1 MAQTE
6 LTRMFAS
13 LGFKVDDTG
22 AAQFESRLRTLRE
35 NSAMFARNLSVVANK
50 LTLVKKKVD
59 ALNRSLASDSK
70 SSKSKNNKGMS
81 ESYSRLANYVERVE
95 QSHKS
100 ITTHEPVLVKALN
113 NIRTTVWKGSN
124 AWEAYRKN
132 VSSAN
137 NEMRSFKQSM
147 ADMRRGTGSVA
158 VNNKYYGGNQTS
170 PRPSVAHPPQSPTS
184 AAGSAMMFG
193 ALGGGVKDFFRSMTP
208 ATAIAGGLV
217 STGFAAKEVVQRGR
231 EMTKMNNVLLMA
243 ASGQE
248 QYAEALQFVNEESH
262 RLGQSTQEMGMAFG
276 KVLQSA
282 RGKMKYEDIEKVFTG
297 FGELMT
303 AMGANVDDQKGI
315 YRAFGQMLTK
325 GKIEA
330 EEEGQMAERGLPAK
344 ELIKQ
349 SAMEVY
355 GVDSAGYEKMRQKGA
370 VKVEDIAVNL
380 SNRMRA
386 MANNNDAL
394 NKMLQTSA
402 VAQQRFM
409 NAIDKLSQT
418 IMSSGLDKGLFYLF
432 SGMAKIL
439 EVIEPMIKGF
449 GLMTKGVWDFGVGV
463 KDLASAVDGR
473 LVAAL
478 AGALLLILRFT
489 TAGKDAT
496 NMSKLFTAQTSILS
510 SKHITL
516 AKRIGK
522 TTAVTWLLFEALSA
536 LERSNSGEVNWVT
549 LLGMDFQILFANID
563 LAAAKLEGFF
573 LNLKYYA
580 KNPTELFGK
589 DVSFRPS
596 QVIPDVGVLG
606 NVKSALKYI
615 EGKTFPKKEVDTSRF
630 PSTLP
635 DFSEPKATNNTVTIL
650 LKDQAGNIVN
660 RGVANLGDL
669 SPLTLTQP

>member
-35 NSAMFARNLSVVANK
+35 NSALFARNLGVVANK

-147 ADMRRGTGSVA
+147 ADMRRGTGSVS
-158 VNNKYYGGNQTS
+158 VNNKYYGGSQTS
-170 PRPSVAHPPQSPTS
+170 PRPSVVHPPQSPS
-184 AAGSAMMFG
+184 SGGSAMMFG
-193 ALGGGVKDFFRSMTP
+193 ALGGGVRDFFRSMSP

-217 STGFAAKEVVQRGR
+217 SAGFATKEVVQRGR

-248 QYAEALQFVNEESH
+248 QYAEALQFVNEESN

-303 AMGANVDDQKGI
+303 AMGANVEDQKGI

-380 SNRMRA
+380 SERMRA

-409 NAIDKLSQT
+409 NAIDKLAQT
-418 IMSSGLDKGLFYLF
+418 IMQSGLDKALFYVF
-432 SGMAKIL
+432 SGMAKIV
-439 EVIEPMIKGF
+439 EIITPMVKGF
-449 GLMTKGVWDFGVGV
+449 GLVTKGVWDLGVGV

-478 AGALLLILRFT
+478 AGALLLILKFT
-489 TAGKDAT
+489 KAGKAAT
-496 NMSKLFTAQTSILS
+496 DMSKLFTKQTSILS

-516 AKRIGK
+516 AKKLGR
-522 TTAVTWLLFEALSA
+522 TTFYAWALFEALSA

-549 LLGMDFQILFANID
+549 LLGAQFQILYYTID
-563 LAAAKLEGFF
+563 LAAARIENFF
-573 LNLKYYA
+573 LKLKYYA
-580 KNPTELFGK
+580 KNPTQLFG
-589 DVSFRPS
+589 DQSNFRAS
-596 QVIPDVGVLG
+596 DMIPGIGVLKYPK
-606 NVKSALKYI
+606 NALRKL
-615 EGKTFPKKEVDTSRF
+615 EDRFNPRQEPDASRF

-635 DFSEPKATNNTVTIL
+635 DFSEPKSTNNTVTIL

>member
-35 NSAMFARNLSVVANK
+35 NSAMFARNLGVVANK
-50 LTLVKKKVD
+50 LTLVKKRVD

-158 VNNKYYGGNQTS
+158 VNNKYYGGSQTS

-184 AAGSAMMFG
+184 GAGGAMMFG

-217 STGFAAKEVVQRGR
+217 SAGFAAKEVVQRGR

-248 QYAEALQFVNEESH
+248 QYAEALQFVNKESH

-409 NAIDKLSQT
+409 NAIDKLAQT
-418 IMSSGLDKGLFYLF
+418 IMSSGLDKALFYVF

-449 GLMTKGVWDFGVGV
+449 GAMAKGLGDLTKVYFSFANENKTLMLGILATLLMIVRFTKASEKAGVVTRILSGDITKLNG
-463 KDLASAVDGR
+463 KYL
-473 LVAAL
+473 AL
-478 AGALLLILRFT
+478 AGRVA
-489 TAGKDAT
+489 
-496 NMSKLFTAQTSILS
+496 
-510 SKHITL
+510 
-516 AKRIGK
+516 K
-522 TTAVTWLLFEALSA
+522 TTLVVWALFEAMSA

-549 LLGMDFQILFANID
+549 LLGAQFQILYGTID
-563 LAAAKLEGFF
+563 LAAARIENFF
-573 LNLKYYA
+573 LKLKYYA
-580 KNPTELFGK
+580 KNPMQLFGE
-589 DVSFRPS
+589 DSTFRAS
-596 QVIPDVGVLG
+596 EMIPGFGVLKYAK
-606 NVKSALKYI
+606 NALRKM
-615 EGKTFPKKEVDTSRF
+615 EDRFNPRQEPDKNRF

-635 DFSEPKATNNTVTIL
+635 DFQEPKSSNNTVNIL
-650 LKDQAGNIVN
+650 LKDQAGNILD
-660 RGVANLGDL
+660 RGSARLGDL

>member
-35 NSAMFARNLSVVANK
+35 NSAMFARNLGVVANK

-158 VNNKYYGGNQTS
+158 VNNKYYGGSQTS

-184 AAGSAMMFG
+184 AGGAMMFG
-193 ALGGGVKDFFRSMTP
+193 ALGGGVRDFFRSMTP

-217 STGFAAKEVVQRGR
+217 SAGFAAKEVVQRGR

-243 ASGQE
+243 ASGQQ
-248 QYAEALQFVNEESH
+248 QYAEALQFVNKESH

-282 RGKMKYEDIEKVFTG
+282 RGKMKYEDVEKVFTG

-344 ELIKQ
+344 DLIKK

-380 SNRMRA
+380 SERMRA

-409 NAIDKLSQT
+409 NAIDKLAQT
-418 IMSSGLDKGLFYLF
+418 IMSSGLDKALFYVF

-449 GLMTKGVWDFGVGV
+449 GAMAKGLGDLTKVYFSFANENKTLMLGILATLLMIVRFTKASEKAGVVTRVLTG
-463 KDLASAVDGR
+463 DLGKMSGKHV
-473 LVAAL
+473 VL
-478 AGALLLILRFT
+478 AGKIART
-489 TAGKDAT
+489 TV
-496 NMSKLFTAQTSILS
+496 
-510 SKHITL
+510 
-516 AKRIGK
+516 
-522 TTAVTWLLFEALSA
+522 VTWGLFEAMSA

-549 LLGMDFQILFANID
+549 LLGAQFGVLFSFID
-563 LAAAKLEGFF
+563 LASARVEHFF
-573 LNLKYYA
+573 SQLRYYA
-580 KNPTELFGK
+580 KNPVEFFGG
-589 DVSFRPS
+589 DSNSRVSNL
-596 QVIPDVGVLG
+596 IPGIGVLKYAK
-606 NVKSALKYI
+606 NALRYM
-615 EGKTFPKKEVDTSRF
+615 EDRFNPKQEPDKDRF
-630 PSTLP
+630 PQSLENVAE
-635 DFSEPKATNNTVTIL
+635 EPRGRVEVNVNL
-650 LKDQAGNIVN
+650 RNEAGRIVGN
-660 RGVANLGDL
+660 ASGRLGDL
-669 SPLTLTQP
+669 QPLTLTQP

>member
-35 NSAMFARNLSVVANK
+35 NSAMFARNLGVVANK

-184 AAGSAMMFG
+184 AGGAMMFG

-217 STGFAAKEVVQRGR
+217 SAGFAAKEVVQRGR

-248 QYAEALQFVNEESH
+248 QYAEALQFVNKESH
-262 RLGQSTQEMGMAFG
+262 RLGQSTQELGMAFG

-394 NKMLQTSA
+394 NKMLQTSG

-418 IMSSGLDKGLFYLF
+418 IMKSGLDKGLFYIF
-432 SGMAKIL
+432 SGLAKIV
-439 EVIEPMIKGF
+439 EVLDPTVKGF
-449 GLMTKGVWDFGVGV
+449 GLLTKGVWDFGVGV
-463 KDLASAVDGR
+463 KNLASAVDGR

-478 AGALLLILRFT
+478 AGALLLILKFT
-489 TAGKDAT
+489 KAGKEAT
-496 NMSKLFTAQTSILS
+496 DMSKSFTKQTSILS
-510 SKHITL
+510 GKHVVL
-516 AKRIGK
+516 AGK
-522 TTAVTWLLFEALSA
+522 IVRTTAVTWALFEALSA
-536 LERSNSGEVNWVT
+536 LEKSNSGEVNWVT
-549 LLGMDFQILFANID
+549 LLGAQFGVLFSFID
-563 LAAAKLEGFF
+563 LASARVEHFF
-573 LNLKYYA
+573 SQLRYYA
-580 KNPTELFGK
+580 KNPVEFFGGDSNSRVSNLIPGIGVLKYAKNALRYMEDRFNPKQEPDKDRFPASLK
-589 DVSFRPS
+589 DV
-596 QVIPDVGVLG
+596 
-606 NVKSALKYI
+606 A
-615 EGKTFPKKEVDTSRF
+615 E
-630 PSTLP
+630 
-635 DFSEPKATNNTVTIL
+635 EPKGRVEVNVNL
-650 LKDQAGNIVN
+650 RNEAGRIVGN
-660 RGVANLGDL
+660 ASGRLGDL
-669 SPLTLTQP
+669 QPLTLTQP

>member
-35 NSAMFARNLSVVANK
+35 NSAMFARNLGVVANK

-70 SSKSKNNKGMS
+70 SSKSENNKGMS

-158 VNNKYYGGNQTS
+158 VNNRYYGGNQQS

-184 AAGSAMMFG
+184 AAGGAMMFG

-248 QYAEALQFVNEESH
+248 QYAEALQFVNKESH

-409 NAIDKLSQT
+409 NALDKLSQT
-418 IMSSGLDKGLFYLF
+418 IMSSGLDKSLFYVF

-439 EVIEPMIKGF
+439 ELIEPMIKGF

-463 KDLASAVDGR
+463 KNLASAVDGR
-473 LVAAL
+473 LLVAL
-478 AGALLLILRFT
+478 SGALLLILRFT
-489 TAGKDAT
+489 TAGKAAT
-496 NMSKLFTAQTSILS
+496 NMSKLFALQTSILS

-522 TTAVTWLLFEALSA
+522 TTLVVWALFEALSA

-549 LLGMDFQILFANID
+549 LLGMQFQLLFANID
-563 LAAAKLEGFF
+563 LASSRIDNFF
-573 LNLKYYA
+573 LKLKHYA
-580 KNPTELFGK
+580 KNPTDLFS
-589 DVSFRPS
+589 DDSNFRPS
-596 QVIPDVGVLG
+596 QLVPDIGILG
-606 NVKSALKYI
+606 HVKGALKYV
-615 EGKTFPKKEVDTSRF
+615 EKKTFPQKEIDKNRF

-635 DFSEPKATNNTVTIL
+635 DFSEPRRTTNTVNVI
-650 LKDQAGNIVN
+650 LKDQAGNILN
-660 RGVANLGDL
+660 RGSARLGDL

>member
-35 NSAMFARNLSVVANK
+35 NSAMFARNLGVVANK

-147 ADMRRGTGSVA
+147 SDMRRGTGSVA

-184 AAGSAMMFG
+184 AGGAMMFG
-193 ALGGGVKDFFRSMTP
+193 ALGGGVKDFFRSMSP
-208 ATAIAGGLV
+208 ATAITGGLV
-217 STGFAAKEVVQRGR
+217 SAGFATKEVVQRGR

-248 QYAEALQFVNEESH
+248 QYAEALQFVNKESH

-380 SNRMRA
+380 SNRMRT

-402 VAQQRFM
+402 VSQQRFM

-418 IMSSGLDKGLFYLF
+418 IMSSGLDKALFYVF

-449 GLMTKGVWDFGVGV
+449 GLMTKGVWDFGAGV
-463 KDLASAVDGR
+463 KNLASAVDGR
-473 LVAAL
+473 LLVAL
-478 AGALLLILRFT
+478 SGALLLILRFT
-489 TAGKDAT
+489 TAGKAAT
-496 NMSKLFTAQTSILS
+496 NMSKLFALQTSILS

-522 TTAVTWLLFEALSA
+522 TTLVVWALFEALSA
-536 LERSNSGEVNWVT
+536 LEKSNSGEVNWVT
-549 LLGMDFQILFANID
+549 LLGAQFQILYGTID
-563 LAAAKLEGFF
+563 LAAARVENFF
-573 LNLKYYA
+573 LKLKYYA
-580 KNPTELFGK
+580 KNPTQLFGA
-589 DVSFRPS
+589 DSTFRAS
-596 QVIPDVGVLG
+596 EMIPGIGVLKYAK
-606 NVKSALKYI
+606 NALRKM
-615 EGKTFPKKEVDTSRF
+615 EDRFNPKQEPDKERF

-635 DFSEPKATNNTVTIL
+635 DFSEPKSSNNTVNIL
-650 LKDQAGNIVN
+650 LKDQAGNILD
-660 RGVANLGDL
+660 RGSARLGDL

>member
-22 AAQFESRLRTLRE
+22 AAQFESRLRALRE
-35 NSAMFARNLSVVANK
+35 NSALFARNLGVVANK
-50 LTLVKKKVD
+50 LSLVKKKVD

-158 VNNKYYGGNQTS
+158 VNNKYYGGNQPS

-184 AAGSAMMFG
+184 AGGAMMFG

-217 STGFAAKEVVQRGR
+217 SAGFAVKEVVQTGR

-248 QYAEALQFVNEESH
+248 QYARALQFVNKESN
-262 RLGQSTQEMGMAFG
+262 RLGQDVQEMGMAFG

-282 RGKMKYEDIEKVFTG
+282 RGKMKYEDVEKVFTG

-303 AMGANVDDQKGI
+303 AMGANVEDQKGI

-330 EEEGQMAERGLPAK
+330 EEEGQIAERGLPAK

-370 VKVEDIAVNL
+370 VKIEDIAVNL

-402 VAQQRFM
+402 VAQQRLM
-409 NAIDKLSQT
+409 NSWKNFAQAL
-418 IMSSGLDKGLFYLF
+418 MNSGLDKALFWLFTGLSKLLEVLTPLIASFKDVVSGVGQVIKVFYNLAQQNTKLLATVLTLGLAYVALTGQTTKTGIVTKILTGDLKNLMTTKNKLRLRTIALTGAVLALGWAFSQIAGMYNGEDNWASLLGLHFELLFIKVDILKFKILTMFERAKWAFKDLLPDLGIVEKASNFFSTVGRGLFPE
-432 SGMAKIL
+432 K
-439 EVIEPMIKGF
+439 
-449 GLMTKGVWDFGVGV
+449 
-463 KDLASAVDGR
+463 KDYVQEAIDR
-473 LVAAL
+473 QKE
-478 AGALLLILRFT
+478 RER
-489 TAGKDAT
+489 
-496 NMSKLFTAQTSILS
+496 QQ
-510 SKHITL
+510 
-516 AKRIGK
+516 RI
-522 TTAVTWLLFEALSA
+522 
-536 LERSNSGEVNWVT
+536 
-549 LLGMDFQILFANID
+549 
-563 LAAAKLEGFF
+563 
-573 LNLKYYA
+573 
-580 KNPTELFGK
+580 
-589 DVSFRPS
+589 
-596 QVIPDVGVLG
+596 
-606 NVKSALKYI
+606 
-615 EGKTFPKKEVDTSRF
+615 PK
-630 PSTLP
+630 
-635 DFSEPKATNNTVTIL
+635 TIL
-650 LKDQAGNIVN
+650 NPNMQSSNIN
-660 RGVANLGDL
+660 RDTKLRIDTYTNGVYSGTTQMYLGDTKN
-669 SPLTLTQP
+669 LTLTG

>member
-35 NSAMFARNLSVVANK
+35 NSAMFARNLGVVANK

-158 VNNKYYGGNQTS
+158 VNNKYYGGSQTS

-184 AAGSAMMFG
+184 AAGGAMMFG

-248 QYAEALQFVNEESH
+248 QYAEALQFVTEESH

-409 NAIDKLSQT
+409 NAIDKLAQT
-418 IMSSGLDKGLFYLF
+418 IMSSGLDKALFYVF

-489 TAGKDAT
+489 TAGKAAT
-496 NMSKLFTAQTSILS
+496 NMSKLFALQTSILS
-510 SKHITL
+510 SKHVTL

-522 TTAVTWLLFEALSA
+522 TTLVVWALFEALSA

-549 LLGMDFQILFANID
+549 LLGAQFQILYGTID
-563 LAAAKLEGFF
+563 LAAARIENFF
-573 LNLKYYA
+573 LKLKYYA
-580 KNPTELFGK
+580 KNPMQLFGE
-589 DVSFRPS
+589 DSTFRAS
-596 QVIPDVGVLG
+596 EMIPGIGVLKYAK
-606 NVKSALKYI
+606 NALRKM
-615 EGKTFPKKEVDTSRF
+615 EDRFNPRQEPDKNRF

-635 DFSEPKATNNTVTIL
+635 DFPQEIKGRIDVDVKLRNDANRIV
-650 LKDQAGNIVN
+650 GNASG
-660 RGVANLGDL
+660 RLGDL
-669 SPLTLTQP
+669 QPLTLTQP